1 MSQTELHPYEAVRKK
16 ARDRFEEVGLHYE
29 DIKAEDIDLLI
40 HMLRQELLAYLNSGS
55 EHAKSMRIKVREPLK
70 KDIKVLKKG
79 LKYAYLQI
87 DGSYFSK
94 REAIS
99 FHENGVIGFCCE
111 MSGVNA
117 VPILTAFHKWCDA
130 LDKRTEQE
138 KNQKLVMMQGSQNY

>member
-1 MSQTELHPYEAVRKK
+1 MSQTEIHPYDAVRMK
-16 ARDRFEEVGLHYE
+16 AREHFAEANLHYGVIQVE
-29 DIKAEDIDLLI
+29 DIELLI
-40 HMLRQELLAYLNSGS
+40 QLLREELLAYLNSGS

-79 LKYAYLQI
+79 LKYAYIQI

-99 FHENGVIGFCCE
+99 FHENGTIGFCCE

-117 VPILTAFHKWCDA
+117 EPILTAFHKWCDT

-138 KNQKLVMMQGSQNY
+138 KNQKLVLMQG